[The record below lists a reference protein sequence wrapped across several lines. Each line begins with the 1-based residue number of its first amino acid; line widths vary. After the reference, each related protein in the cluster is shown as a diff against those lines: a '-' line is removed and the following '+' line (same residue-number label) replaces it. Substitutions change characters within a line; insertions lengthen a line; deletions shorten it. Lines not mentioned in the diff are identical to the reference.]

1 MSKTK
6 TAKSHVPADTQSITP
21 QLVVKGARAFADKLV
36 DVFGA
41 EKLAEYPNP
50 DGSIMFAVVRIG
62 DSKLFLSD
70 AGGFAQPTKGNV
82 FVYVPDVDAA
92 VAKLAAC
99 GGKVLA
105 PPSDMFWGDR
115 WALVEDPSGN
125 QWQIATHQQALSV
138 DEVRERMS
146 AAAAPPAE

>member
-1 MSKTK
+1 MSKSK
-6 TAKSHVPADTQSITP
+6 TAKSHVPEGTQAITP

-36 DVFGA
+36 EVFGA
-41 EKLAEYPNP
+41 EKLAEYPNA
-50 DGSIMFAVVRIG
+50 DGSVMFAVVKIG

-70 AGGFAQPTKGNV
+70 AGGFAQATKGNV

-92 VAKLAAC
+92 VGKLAAC

-125 QWQIATHQQALSV
+125 QWQIATHLQDLSV
-138 DEVRERMS
+138 EEVRSRMAS
-146 AAAAPPAE
+146 AAAPPAE

>member
-6 TAKSHVPADTQSITP
+6 TAKSHVPADTQSLTP

-36 DVFGA
+36 EVFGA
-41 EKLAEYPNP
+41 KKLAEYPNP
-50 DGSIMFAVVRIG
+50 DGSIMFAVVEIG
-62 DSKLFLSD
+62 GSKLFLSD

-82 FVYVPDVDAA
+82 FVYVPDVDGA

-125 QWQIATHQQALSV
+125 QWQIATHKEALSV
-138 DEVRERMS
+138 DQVRERMQS
-146 AAAAPPAE
+146 AAAPPAE